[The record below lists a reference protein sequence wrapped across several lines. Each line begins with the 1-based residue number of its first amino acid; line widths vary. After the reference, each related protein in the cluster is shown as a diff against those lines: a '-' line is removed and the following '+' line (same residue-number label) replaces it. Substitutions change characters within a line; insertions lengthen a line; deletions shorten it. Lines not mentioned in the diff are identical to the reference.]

1 MNIAADRLTRQRLIG
16 FAVLVTSVLGSVGL
30 TASLT
35 DARAMME
42 SLGNAVAASAYAF
55 KGDVRVAMTVSIGV
69 VIAGGRTQRRHAA
82 EARRRGDVCGKGQR
96 PQPDA
101 AGESLD

>member
-42 SLGNAVAASAYAF
+42 SLGNASPRAPTPSRATSAS
-55 KGDVRVAMTVSIGV
+55 
-69 VIAGGRTQRRHAA
+69 
-82 EARRRGDVCGKGQR
+82 
-96 PQPDA
+96 P
-101 AGESLD
+101 